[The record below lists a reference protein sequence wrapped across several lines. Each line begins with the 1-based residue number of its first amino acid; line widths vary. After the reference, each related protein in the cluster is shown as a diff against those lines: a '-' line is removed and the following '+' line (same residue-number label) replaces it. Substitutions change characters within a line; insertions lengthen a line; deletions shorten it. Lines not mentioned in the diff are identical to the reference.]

1 MDWFLFGMMMETGQK
16 FYMVILYGTIPNPEG
31 HRLRIFI

>member
-1 MDWFLFGMMMETGQK
+1 MDWFMFGMVIETGPK
-16 FYMVILYGTIPNPEG
+16 FGTIPNEEG

>member
-1 MDWFLFGMMMETGQK
+1 MDWFMFGMVIETGPK
-16 FYMVILYGTIPNPEG
+16 ILYGTIPNPEG